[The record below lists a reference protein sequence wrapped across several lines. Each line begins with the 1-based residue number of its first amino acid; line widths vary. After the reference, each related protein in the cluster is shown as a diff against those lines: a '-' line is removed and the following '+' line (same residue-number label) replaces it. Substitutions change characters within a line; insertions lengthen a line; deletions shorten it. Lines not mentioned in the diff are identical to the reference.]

1 MPRLSALSS
10 CTGLTLLSRPD
21 CPLCEEFAAEL
32 EQLGREIPLPVLTWV
47 DVDSDPQLARRYGL
61 DIPVLLLDG
70 IKVCQHHL
78 DREELRRLL
87 RPR

>member
-1 MPRLSALSS
+1 MPSSPNSASRLQ
-10 CTGLTLLSRPD
+10 LLSRPD
-21 CPLCEEFAAEL
+21 CLLCEEFAAEL
-32 EQLGREIPLPVLTWV
+32 EAQRAAGGLPPVEWI

-70 IKVCQHHL
+70 VKVCQHRL
-78 DREELRRLL
+78 DVAELRRLL

>member
-1 MPRLSALSS
+1 MPSSPSSDARLQ
-10 CTGLTLLSRPD
+10 LLSRPD
-21 CPLCEEFAAEL
+21 CPLCEDFAVEL
-32 EQLGREIPLPVLTWV
+32 EQLGAELALPPVEWV

-70 IKVCQHHL
+70 VKVCQHRL
-78 DREELRRLL
+78 DAAELKRLL

>member
-1 MPRLSALSS
+1 MPRPFSLNSPRLQ
-10 CTGLTLLSRPD
+10 LLSRAE
-21 CPLCEEFAAEL
+21 CPLCEEFAAALEL
-32 EQLGREIPLPVLTWV
+32 LGRELPLPVVDWV

-70 IKVCQHHL
+70 TKVCQHHL
-78 DREELRRLL
+78 DAAELKRLL